1 MGKKE
6 TQMSMKKVLE
16 FEDAKSLP
24 PVEQE
29 EEEVETDISSS
40 SFSTPRTVLT
50 TDLFVAKADRFL
62 RAGLNEAAARECVRG
77 LDFKDDEHLR
87 QKFEESVRRI
97 STSLPSTDDCAA
109 TVFLELDCQETII
122 GESLALNVLV
132 NFPSD
137 DTRTPKD
144 TWIGLFHAPSYIR
157 RLLHDTDTHL
167 SDLDIR
173 STPEVGQI
181 ARIPVSDQKKSRLVF
196 PALAS
201 QQPAPPGIYEVR
213 FYIKGNPIPLAV
225 TDPLKSRWPI
235 A

>member
-122 GESLALNVLV
+122 GEPLALNVLV

-144 TWIGLFHAPSYIR
+144 AWIGLFHAPSSLGGFCTILTHTSPTWTLEVLLKWDRSREYQCRIR
-157 RLLHDTDTHL
+157 RSRDLFSPLLLPSSPLRQASTKFASTLKAIRYHL
-167 SDLDIR
+167 
-173 STPEVGQI
+173 P
-181 ARIPVSDQKKSRLVF
+181 
-196 PALAS
+196 
-201 QQPAPPGIYEVR
+201 
-213 FYIKGNPIPLAV
+213 
-225 TDPLKSRWPI
+225 
-235 A
+235 